1 MITVEKAKEILKEAG
16 QEQILKYFEE
26 LSDAQKEELLIQ
38 IEETDF
44 EVIKKSLPPK
54 PEVRGE
60 ITPIEVMTSA
70 KIALKEEEYKAK
82 GMEAIQAGKV
92 AALLLAG
99 GMGTRLGSDDPKGM
113 YNVGLTRELYI
124 FECLIN
130 NIKDVS
136 DDITLFIMTSDK
148 NDAKTQA
155 FFKEKN
161 YFGYKPENVFF
172 FKQAMAAATDFEGK
186 VYLEEKGHI
195 ATSPNGNGGFY
206 ASLCK
211 AGLRTVLE
219 ERGIEW
225 LNIFAVDNVLQRI
238 CDPKFIGAVLTE
250 GYSSG
255 AKVIKK
261 VEPFEKVGAMCLE
274 DGHPSIVE
282 YYDLTDEM
290 AHAKGEDGEY
300 LYYYGVILNYL
311 FSVKELDRIKSAAL
325 PLHVVDKKIP
335 YLDEN
340 GNLVSPTEPN
350 GHKFENLIL
359 DMVRMMTDCLPY
371 EVVRNYEFAPIKNKT
386 GVDSVE
392 SARALLKENG
402 VVL

>member
-1 MITVEKAKEILKEAG
+1 MITFEQAKEILKNAE
-16 QEQILKYFEE
+16 QEQILAYYDE
-26 LSDAQKEELLIQ
+26 LSEDKKAELLSQ

-44 EVIKKSLPPK
+44 EVIKASLPPK

-60 ITPIEVMTSA
+60 ITPIEIMTA
-70 KIALKEEEYKAK
+70 PKIALKEQEYKEK
-82 GMEAIQAGKV
+82 GLEAIKAGKV

-113 YNVGLTRELYI
+113 YNVGITKDLYI
-124 FECLIN
+124 FECLIR
-130 NIKDVS
+130 NIQDVS

-148 NDAKTQA
+148 NDVKTRA
-155 FFKEKN
+155 FFEEKN
-161 YFGYKPENVFF
+161 YFGYKKENVFF
-172 FKQAMAAATDFEGK
+172 FKQAMAAATDFNGK
-186 VYLEEKGHI
+186 VLLEEKGRI

-206 ASLCK
+206 ESLCK
-211 AGLRTVLE
+211 AGLHSVLE

-250 GYSSG
+250 GFSSG

-261 VEPFEKVGAMCLE
+261 AEPHEKVGAMCLE

-282 YYDLTDEM
+282 YYDLTEEM
-290 AHAKGEDGEY
+290 AQAKDEAGEY

-311 FSVKELDRIKSAAL
+311 FSVKELDRIKSEAL
-325 PLHVVDKKIP
+325 PLHVVDKKVP
-335 YLDEN
+335 YIDEK
-340 GNLVSPTEPN
+340 GEFVSPTEPN

-371 EVVRNYEFAPIKNKT
+371 EVIRNYEFAPIKNKT

-402 VVL
+402 VTL